1 MVYFQKGDNQVKMKK
16 IISLILCFSVLL
28 TPLCLLTSCGNKK
41 IELTREN
48 YSNYIMINVEI
59 ENYRKEEN
67 KYYADITIVTDRAAN
82 VEFEGAKLKEA
93 KDSSVS
99 SALAKAQAANKKGL
113 TIDLNYLGESRTTF
127 TYSSALGFSNNY
139 ESIISKYKT
148 GWDVEGYVIIP

>member
-1 MVYFQKGDNQVKMKK
+1 
-16 IISLILCFSVLL
+16 
-28 TPLCLLTSCGNKK
+28 
-41 IELTREN
+41 
-48 YSNYIMINVEI
+48 MINVEI
-59 ENYRKEEN
+59 ENYRKEDN

-93 KDSSVS
+93 KYSSTS
-99 SALAKAQAANKKGL
+99 SALAKLRAARAGANKKGL

-127 TYSSALGFSNNY
+127 TYSSVISFSNNY

>member
-1 MVYFQKGDNQVKMKK
+1 MKK
-16 IISLILCFSVLL
+16 ILSLILCFAVLL
-28 TPLCLLTSCGNKK
+28 ASLCLLPSCGKPKK
-41 IELTREN
+41 IALTSEN

-59 ENYRKEEN
+59 ENYRKEDN

-93 KDSSVS
+93 KYSSTS
-99 SALAKAQAANKKGL
+99 SALAKLRAARAGENKKGL

-127 TYSSALGFSNNY
+127 TYSSVIGFSNNY